1 MLKKKNKTKQNKTKQ
16 QRKKKNGVVKSETL
30 RKQQNKKKQTKQEF
44 LVSILCFYFFVNP
57 VQIQCPSQYIN
68 QALLLIIRFSKY

>member
-1 MLKKKNKTKQNKTKQ
+1 MLKKKRNKTKQNKT
-16 QRKKKNGVVKSETL
+16 TT
-30 RKQQNKKKQTKQEF
+30 NKKQCSEIRKIEKITKQEKASKQEF

>member
-1 MLKKKNKTKQNKTKQ
+1 MLKKKTKQNKTKQ
-16 QRKKKNGVVKSETL
+16 NNNEQKTVCSEIRKIEKIT
-30 RKQQNKKKQTKQEF
+30 KQEKASKQEF
-44 LVSILCFYFFVNP
+44 LVSILCFDFFVNP